1 MLDHVDIDSSVAV
14 YVQIENHVRFAIA
27 SGRLKPGVQ
36 LPPVRELAE
45 RLGTNQNTVAK
56 AYRELEIL
64 GLVYARR
71 GTGVFI
77 NKDIEA
83 KCREECHRRIV
94 SRLHEVAAEAKAA
107 GMTGKEV
114 REVVEKSFATKTSL
128 YGKTPAEMLALAKDP
143 GAGRA
148 CP

>member
-1 MLDHVDIDSSVAV
+1 M
-14 YVQIENHVRFAIA
+14 
-27 SGRLKPGVQ
+27 KPGDQ

-45 RLGTNQNTVAK
+45 RLGTNQNTVEK

-64 GLVYARR
+64 GLVYTRR
-71 GTGVFI
+71 GVGAFI
-77 NKDIEA
+77 NKHIEA
-83 KCREECHRRIV
+83 KCREECHGRIV
-94 SRLHEVAAEAKAA
+94 SRLHEVVAEAKAA

-143 GAGRA
+143 GAGR
-148 CP
+148 PRR